1 MDQKLE
7 TSIKISNIQSLQ
19 EIKQEKEPIEE
30 STIKIRTISEINQ
43 SPPPQSP
50 KNNVLVSKQHPQQIL
65 SKHIVV
71 RKVPNAPTNIKH
83 PQMTRVIA
91 TNGSNIIKGPFPEP
105 VVKPTINYTVP
116 PVLEAYI
123 KQLEDENKEMKKVLM
138 ECRKEAV
145 AIQMR
150 THKLTNL
157 INATVAKCNSKRP
170 LSGLKQ
176 PIVAVSAPQLLIS
189 PQQSQQIQ
197 AQQHQMQSPPTQS
210 GLMQRKQFKVL
221 PRKGNNVTAKG
232 NIVCRVPIFPISRL
246 PIIKQLELDLSKKE
260 FSEYVFQKLYNVN
273 NKSDIDKPSI
283 LLNNT
288 LNSIIDPKLMGQ
300 FQYEV
305 PPDSNESSECEYFKS
320 LQRVRVLY
328 GKLVNSLSNT
338 IFAKSVDMVALEKFV
353 KNKISAHRNEYL
365 ATLERLKSTKMPVDN
380 KVNSFEPTI
389 KMEKLEPDDIKPIIE
404 NNFRWLSED
413 EDVPMYSEDG

>member
-1 MDQKLE
+1 MDQKLA

-43 SPPPQSP
+43 SPPPQSIP
-50 KNNVLVSKQHPQQIL
+50 KSSNVQISKQHPSQQIM

-71 RKVPNAPTNIKH
+71 RKVQNPPANIKN
-83 PQMTRVIA
+83 PQMTRIVT
-91 TNGSNIIKGPFPEP
+91 TNGSSSNIIKGPFPEP
-105 VVKPTINYTVP
+105 PVKPTINYTVP

-157 INATVAKCNSKRP
+157 INATVAKCNAKRP
-170 LSGLKQ
+170 LSGLKH
-176 PIVAVSAPQLLIS
+176 PIVTVSTPQLPVS
-189 PQQSQQIQ
+189 PQQPQQIPG
-197 AQQHQMQSPPTQS
+197 QSS
-210 GLMQRKQFKVL
+210 LLQRKQFKVL
-221 PRKGNNVTAKG
+221 PRKNSNVTAKG
-232 NIVCRVPIFPISRL
+232 NIVCRVPVFPISRL
-246 PIIKQLELDLSKKE
+246 QILKQLEIDLSKKE

-273 NKSDIDKPSI
+273 NKSDIDKPSV

-288 LNSIIDPKLMGQ
+288 LNSIIDSKLMGQ
-300 FQYEV
+300 FQYDESL
-305 PPDSNESSECEYFKS
+305 DMNEGSESESFKS

-328 GKLVNSLSNT
+328 GKLVNALSNT
-338 IFAKSVDMVALEKFV
+338 IFSKSVDMVALEKFV
-353 KNKISAHRNEYL
+353 KNKISSHRTEYL
-365 ATLERLKSTKMPVDN
+365 ATMERLKSSKMSVADS
-380 KVNSFEPTI
+380 VNTIPTI
-389 KMEKLEPDDIKPIIE
+389 KMEKLEPEDDIKLE
-404 NNFRWLSED
+404 NNLRWLSED
-413 EDVPMYSEDG
+413 EDVPMHYSEDG